1 MAVQST
7 SSRATKTPIPAL
19 IQRNTAF
26 LASIQA
32 VVGAGMQL
40 VPALGAIQV
49 VAFLG
54 NATFAG
60 ITTALMGL
68 ARVFTAVP
76 VGRLTDQYGRK
87 AGLYGGLWFSL
98 VGGLVVGV
106 ATLLPSFVLFCIGV
120 LLFGIGV
127 GAIQQMRVAAADM
140 YPASR
145 RSEGIS
151 LIMMGSLFGAFISP
165 GVVALGQFLGKIWG
179 ISDIALAWIL
189 FSLLVIPLF
198 LLAIAIKP
206 DPKIIGQNLADYYPA
221 ESLQSSESRTVQEN
235 SRVRISA
242 IVTAT
247 VSQGQMVMLMTM
259 TSLALKGL
267 GCSLSQISFSVALH
281 VMGMFAFSYIF
292 GRLSDSIGRKP
303 VALAGLMVG
312 GVGALLVGLG
322 DTYWVITAGTFLV
335 GLGWSGTFLSA
346 NTMLADVTAPEHR
359 GKAMGQ
365 LEQFSSGA
373 GMVLP
378 IMGGFIVQYF
388 SLHLLG
394 FVGVAIMLIPVLGLL
409 RIRETTAGEYEQ

>member
-1 MAVQST
+1 
-7 SSRATKTPIPAL
+7 
-19 IQRNTAF
+19 
-26 LASIQA
+26 
-32 VVGAGMQL
+32 MQL

-54 NATFAG
+54 SATFAG

-98 VGGLVVGV
+98 VGGLVVGM
-106 ATLLPSFVLFCIGV
+106 ATLMPSFVLFCIGV

-165 GVVALGQFLGKIWG
+165 GVVALGQFLGKAWG
-179 ISDIALAWIL
+179 ISDIALAWLL

-206 DPKIIGQNLADYYPA
+206 DPKTIGQNLADYYPS
-221 ESLQSSESRTVQEN
+221 ETLHNSNESRLVQEN
-235 SRVRISA
+235 SRVRVSA
-242 IVTAT
+242 IITAT

-267 GCSLSQISFSVALH
+267 GCTLSQISFSVALH

-303 VALAGLMVG
+303 VALAGLLVG
-312 GVGALLVGLG
+312 SAGALLVGLG

-346 NTMLADVTAPEHR
+346 NTMLADVTAPENR
-359 GKAMGQ
+359 GRAMGQ

-378 IMGGFIVQYF
+378 ILGGFIVQYY

-409 RIRETTAGEYEQ
+409 QIRETTAGEYEQ